1 MCVCVCVCVW
11 GGGECVWGVYECVCV
26 CVCVCVWGGG
36 VLAKSFCSLFY
47 LYLFYIIAMY

>member
-1 MCVCVCVCVW
+1 MGGGGVGGCWCGCGCRCVGVCV
-11 GGGECVWGVYECVCV
+11 
-26 CVCVCVWGGG
+26 G